1 MRFYVVMAVSMN
13 IILFWYVTPCSLVEF
28 HLLFGGTCCS
38 HLQGWRI
45 SRSGQC
51 QGGMYWGQ
59 RVRVSQWEAVEPD
72 GLGAKTSSEEES
84 VKG

>member
-1 MRFYVVMAVSMN
+1 
-13 IILFWYVTPCSLVEF
+13 
-28 HLLFGGTCCS
+28 
-38 HLQGWRI
+38 
-45 SRSGQC
+45 
-51 QGGMYWGQ
+51 MYWGQ